1 MAMIAITNLS
11 VARGKRTIV
20 DNFSATIAPGSI
32 TAITGPNGC
41 GKSTLAQAI
50 SGDLKI
56 QSGQITL
63 AGRELQTISL
73 EEQAEL
79 RSVVEQ
85 NRNYWLSF
93 TAREVI
99 SMGQREEDLARIDGV
114 MQRLHITEYADQ
126 SVTTL
131 SGGQAQRVELARAL
145 IRDTPI
151 YIFDEPLSAQDS
163 QSKARIIEE
172 FQALQRAGKTI
183 IMIAH
188 IDRQALTWCNQ
199 IIDFGQN

>member
-1 MAMIAITNLS
+1 MIEIKGLT
-11 VARGKRTIV
+11 VVRGKRIVV
-20 DNFSATIAPGSI
+20 DNFSATIALASI

-50 SGDLKI
+50 AGDLKY
-56 QSGQITL
+56 QSGQITI
-63 AGRELQTISL
+63 AGRELQTITL

-99 SMGQREEDLARIDGV
+99 AMGQSKANLARMEGV
-114 MQRLHITEYADQ
+114 MQRLQIAEYADQ

-131 SGGQAQRVELARAL
+131 SGGQAQRIDLARAL

-163 QSKARIIEE
+163 QSKVRVIEE
-172 FQALQRAGKTI
+172 FKAMRSAGKTLI
-183 IMIAH
+183 VIAH
-188 IDRQALTWCNQ
+188 SDRESLSWCDQ
-199 IIDFGQN
+199 IIDFTHH

>member
-1 MAMIAITNLS
+1 MIEINHLT
-11 VARGKRTIV
+11 VARGKRIVV
-20 DNFSATIAPGSI
+20 DNFSATIAPASI

-50 SGDLKI
+50 AGDLKY
-56 QSGQITL
+56 QSGQITI
-63 AGRELQTISL
+63 AGRELQTITL

-99 SMGQREEDLARIDGV
+99 AMGQSKANLARMEGV
-114 MQRLHITEYADQ
+114 MQRLQIAEYADQ

-131 SGGQAQRVELARAL
+131 SGGQAQRIDLARAL

-163 QSKARIIEE
+163 QSKLRVIEE
-172 FQALQRAGKTI
+172 FKAMRNAGKTLI
-183 IMIAH
+183 VIAH
-188 IDRQALTWCNQ
+188 SDRESLSWCDQ
-199 IIDFGQN
+199 IIDFTHH

>member
-1 MAMIAITNLS
+1 MIEIKNLS
-11 VARGKRTIV
+11 VARGKRVIV
-20 DNFSATIAPGSI
+20 DNFSATIEPGSI

-50 SGDLKI
+50 SGDLKY
-56 QSGQITL
+56 QSGQITI
-63 AGRELQTISL
+63 AGRELQTITL

-99 SMGQREEDLARIDGV
+99 SMGQSEADLARMDGV

-126 SVTTL
+126 PVTTL

-183 IMIAH
+183 IVIAH
-188 IDRQALTWCNQ
+188 IDRQALTWCDQ
-199 IIDFGQN
+199 IIDFT

>member
-1 MAMIAITNLS
+1 MIEINHLT
-11 VARGKRTIV
+11 VARGKRIVV
-20 DNFSATIAPGSI
+20 DNFSATIAPASI

-50 SGDLKI
+50 AGDLKY
-56 QSGQITL
+56 QSGQITI
-63 AGRELQTISL
+63 AGRELQTITL

-99 SMGQREEDLARIDGV
+99 AMGQSKANLARMEGV
-114 MQRLHITEYADQ
+114 MQRLQIAEYAVQ

-131 SGGQAQRVELARAL
+131 SGGQAQRIDLARAL

-163 QSKARIIEE
+163 QSKVRVIEE
-172 FQALQRAGKTI
+172 FKAMRSAGKTLI
-183 IMIAH
+183 VIAH
-188 IDRQALTWCNQ
+188 SDRESLSWCNQ
-199 IIDFGQN
+199 IIDFTHH

>member
-1 MAMIAITNLS
+1 MISITNLS

-99 SMGQREEDLARIDGV
+99 SMGQSEEDLARIDGV

-131 SGGQAQRVELARAL
+131 SG
-145 IRDTPI
+145 
-151 YIFDEPLSAQDS
+151 
-163 QSKARIIEE
+163 
-172 FQALQRAGKTI
+172 
-183 IMIAH
+183 
-188 IDRQALTWCNQ
+188 DRPNV
-199 IIDFGQN
+199 

>member
-1 MAMIAITNLS
+1 MIEINGLT
-11 VARGKRTIV
+11 VARGKRIVV
-20 DNFSATIAPGSI
+20 DNFSATIAPASI

-50 SGDLKI
+50 AGDLKY
-56 QSGQITL
+56 QSGQITI

-99 SMGQREEDLARIDGV
+99 AMGQSKANLARMEGV
-114 MQRLHITEYADQ
+114 MQRLQIAEYADQ

-131 SGGQAQRVELARAL
+131 SGGQSQRIDLARAL

-163 QSKARIIEE
+163 QSKVRVIEE
-172 FQALQRAGKTI
+172 FKAMRSVGKTLI
-183 IMIAH
+183 VIAH
-188 IDRQALTWCNQ
+188 SDRESLSWCDQ
-199 IIDFGQN
+199 IIDFTHH

>member
-1 MAMIAITNLS
+1 MIEIKDLT
-11 VARGKRTIV
+11 VARGKRNVV
-20 DNFSATIAPGSI
+20 DNFSATLVPASI

-50 SGDLKI
+50 AGDLKY
-56 QSGQITL
+56 QSGQITI
-63 AGRELQTISL
+63 AGRELQTITL

-99 SMGQREEDLARIDGV
+99 AMGQSKANLARMEGV
-114 MQRLHITEYADQ
+114 MQRLQIAEYADQ

-131 SGGQAQRVELARAL
+131 SGGQAQRIDLARAL

-163 QSKARIIEE
+163 QSKVRVIEE
-172 FQALQRAGKTI
+172 FKAMRSAGKTLI
-183 IMIAH
+183 VIAH
-188 IDRQALTWCNQ
+188 SDRESLSWCDQ
-199 IIDFGQN
+199 IIDFTHH

>member
-1 MAMIAITNLS
+1 MIEINHLT
-11 VARGKRTIV
+11 VARGKRIVV
-20 DNFSATIAPGSI
+20 DNFSATIAPASI

-50 SGDLKI
+50 AGDLKY
-56 QSGQITL
+56 QSGQITI
-63 AGRELQTISL
+63 AGRELQTITL

-99 SMGQREEDLARIDGV
+99 AMGQSKADLERMEGV
-114 MQRLHITEYADQ
+114 MQRLQIAEYADQ

-131 SGGQAQRVELARAL
+131 SGGQAQRIDLARAL

-163 QSKARIIEE
+163 QSKVRVIEE
-172 FQALQRAGKTI
+172 FKAMRSAGKTLI
-183 IMIAH
+183 VIAH
-188 IDRQALTWCNQ
+188 SDRESLSWCNQ
-199 IIDFGQN
+199 IIDFTHH

>member
-1 MAMIAITNLS
+1 MIEIKGLT
-11 VARGKRTIV
+11 VARGKRIVV
-20 DNFSATIAPGSI
+20 DNFSATIAPASI

-50 SGDLKI
+50 AGDLKY
-56 QSGQITL
+56 QSGQITI
-63 AGRELQTISL
+63 AGRELQTITL

-99 SMGQREEDLARIDGV
+99 AMGQSKADLARMEGV
-114 MQRLHITEYADQ
+114 MKRLQIAEYADQ

-131 SGGQAQRVELARAL
+131 SGGQAQRIDLARAL

-163 QSKARIIEE
+163 QSKVRVIEE
-172 FQALQRAGKTI
+172 FKAMRSAGKTL

-188 IDRQALTWCNQ
+188 SDRESLSWCDQ
-199 IIDFGQN
+199 IIDFTHH

>member
-1 MAMIAITNLS
+1 MIEIKGLT
-11 VARGKRTIV
+11 VVRGKRIVV
-20 DNFSATIAPGSI
+20 DNFSATIAPASI

-50 SGDLKI
+50 AGDLKY
-56 QSGQITL
+56 QSGQITI
-63 AGRELQTISL
+63 AGRELQTITL

-99 SMGQREEDLARIDGV
+99 AMGQSKADLERMEGV
-114 MQRLHITEYADQ
+114 MQRLQIAEYADQ

-131 SGGQAQRVELARAL
+131 SGGQAQRIDLARAL

-163 QSKARIIEE
+163 QSKVRVIEE
-172 FQALQRAGKTI
+172 FKAMRSAGKTLI
-183 IMIAH
+183 VIAH
-188 IDRQALTWCNQ
+188 SDRESLSWCDQ
-199 IIDFGQN
+199 IIDFTHH

>member
-1 MAMIAITNLS
+1 MIEIKGLT
-11 VARGKRTIV
+11 VARGKRIVV
-20 DNFSATIAPGSI
+20 DNFSATIAPASI

-50 SGDLKI
+50 AGDLKY
-56 QSGQITL
+56 QSGQITI
-63 AGRELQTISL
+63 AGRELQTITL

-99 SMGQREEDLARIDGV
+99 AMGQSKADLARIDGV
-114 MQRLHITEYADQ
+114 MQRLQIAEYVDQ

-131 SGGQAQRVELARAL
+131 SGGQAQRIDLARAL

-163 QSKARIIEE
+163 QSKVRVIEE
-172 FQALQRAGKTI
+172 FKAMRSAGKTLI
-183 IMIAH
+183 VIAH
-188 IDRQALTWCNQ
+188 SDRESLSWCDQ
-199 IIDFGQN
+199 IIDFTHH

>member
-1 MAMIAITNLS
+1 MIEIKNLS

-20 DNFSATIAPGSI
+20 DAFSATIAPGSI

-50 SGDLKI
+50 SGDLKY
-56 QSGQITL
+56 QSGEITIG
-63 AGRELQTISL
+63 GRELQTITL

-99 SMGQREEDLARIDGV
+99 SMGQREEDLARLDGV

-183 IMIAH
+183 IVIAH
-188 IDRQALTWCNQ
+188 IDRQALTWCDQ
-199 IIDFGQN
+199 IIDFTQH

>member
-1 MAMIAITNLS
+1 MIEIKNLA

-20 DNFSATIAPGSI
+20 NNFSATIAPGSI

-50 SGDLKI
+50 SGDLKY
-56 QSGQITL
+56 QSGQIII
-63 AGRELQTISL
+63 AGRELQTITL
-73 EEQAEL
+73 EEQAGL

-99 SMGQREEDLARIDGV
+99 SMGQSEADLARIDGV
-114 MQRLHITEYADQ
+114 MQRLQITEYADQ

-183 IMIAH
+183 IVIAH
-188 IDRQALTWCNQ
+188 IDRQALTWCDQ
-199 IIDFGQN
+199 IIDFNQN

>member
-1 MAMIAITNLS
+1 MIEIKGLT
-11 VARGKRTIV
+11 VVRGKRIVV
-20 DNFSATIAPGSI
+20 DNFSATIAPASI
-32 TAITGPNGC
+32 TAIIGPNGC

-50 SGDLKI
+50 AGDLKY
-56 QSGQITL
+56 QSGQITI
-63 AGRELQTISL
+63 AGRELPTITL

-99 SMGQREEDLARIDGV
+99 AMGQRKANLARMEGV
-114 MQRLHITEYADQ
+114 MQRLQIAEYADQ

-131 SGGQAQRVELARAL
+131 SGGQAQRIDLARAL

-163 QSKARIIEE
+163 QSKLRVIEE
-172 FQALQRAGKTI
+172 FKAMRSAGKTLI
-183 IMIAH
+183 VIAH
-188 IDRQALTWCNQ
+188 SDRESLSWCDQ
-199 IIDFGQN
+199 IIDFTHH

>member
-1 MAMIAITNLS
+1 MIEIKNLS

-50 SGDLKI
+50 SGDLKY
-56 QSGQITL
+56 QSGEITIG
-63 AGRELQTISL
+63 GRELQTITL

-93 TAREVI
+93 TAGEVI

-114 MQRLHITEYADQ
+114 MQRLHITEYANQ

-183 IMIAH
+183 IVIAH
-188 IDRQALTWCNQ
+188 IDRQALTWCDQ
-199 IIDFGQN
+199 IIDFTQH

>member
-1 MAMIAITNLS
+1 MIEIKGLT
-11 VARGKRTIV
+11 VARGKRIV
-20 DNFSATIAPGSI
+20 VDHFSATIAPASI

-50 SGDLKI
+50 AGDLKY
-56 QSGQITL
+56 QSGQITI
-63 AGRELQTISL
+63 AGRELQTITL

-99 SMGQREEDLARIDGV
+99 AMGQSKADLERVEGV
-114 MQRLHITEYADQ
+114 MQRLQIAEYADQ

-131 SGGQAQRVELARAL
+131 SGGQAQRIDLARAL

-163 QSKARIIEE
+163 QSKVRVIEE
-172 FQALQRAGKTI
+172 FKAMRSAGKTLI
-183 IMIAH
+183 VIAH
-188 IDRQALTWCNQ
+188 SDRESLSWCNQ
-199 IIDFGQN
+199 IIDFTHH

>member
-1 MAMIAITNLS
+1 MIEIKQLT
-11 VARGKRTIV
+11 VARGKRIV
-20 DNFSATIAPGSI
+20 VDDFSATIAPASI
-32 TAITGPNGC
+32 NAITGPNGC

-50 SGDLKI
+50 AGDLKY
-56 QSGQITL
+56 QSGQITI
-63 AGRELQTISL
+63 AGRELQTITL

-99 SMGQREEDLARIDGV
+99 AMGQSKADLARIDGV
-114 MQRLHITEYADQ
+114 MQRLQIAEYADQ

-131 SGGQAQRVELARAL
+131 SGGQAQRIDLARAL

-163 QSKARIIEE
+163 QSKMRVIEE
-172 FQALQRAGKTI
+172 FKAMRSAGKTLI
-183 IMIAH
+183 VIAH
-188 IDRQALTWCNQ
+188 SDRDSLSWCDQ
-199 IIDFGQN
+199 IIDFTHH

>member
-1 MAMIAITNLS
+1 MISITNLS
-11 VARGKRTIV
+11 VARGKRIIV
-20 DNFSATIAPGSI
+20 NNFSATIGPASI

-41 GKSTLAQAI
+41 GKSTLAHAI
-50 SGDLKI
+50 SGDLKY
-56 QSGQITL
+56 QSGEITI
-63 AGRELQTISL
+63 AGRELQTINL
-73 EEQAEL
+73 EEQADL

-99 SMGQREEDLARIDGV
+99 SMGQSEADLARIDGV
-114 MQRLHITEYADQ
+114 MQRLQITEYANQ

-183 IMIAH
+183 IVIAH
-188 IDRQALTWCNQ
+188 IDRQALTWCDQ
-199 IIDFGQN
+199 IIDFTQN

>member
-1 MAMIAITNLS
+1 MIEIKSLT
-11 VARGKRTIV
+11 VVRGKRIVV
-20 DNFSATIAPGSI
+20 DNFSATIAPASI

-50 SGDLKI
+50 AGDLKY
-56 QSGQITL
+56 QSGQITI
-63 AGRELQTISL
+63 AGRELQTITL

-99 SMGQREEDLARIDGV
+99 AMGQSKADLARIDGV
-114 MQRLHITEYADQ
+114 MQRLQIAEYADQ

-131 SGGQAQRVELARAL
+131 SGGQGQRIDLARAL

-163 QSKARIIEE
+163 QSKVRVIEE
-172 FQALQRAGKTI
+172 FKAMRSAGKTLI
-183 IMIAH
+183 VIAH
-188 IDRQALTWCNQ
+188 SDRDSLSWCDQ
-199 IIDFGQN
+199 IIDFTHH

>member
-1 MAMIAITNLS
+1 MIEIKGLT
-11 VARGKRTIV
+11 VVRGKRIV
-20 DNFSATIAPGSI
+20 VDDFSATIAPASI

-50 SGDLKI
+50 AGDLKY
-56 QSGQITL
+56 QSGQITI
-63 AGRELQTISL
+63 AGRELQTITL

-99 SMGQREEDLARIDGV
+99 AMGQSKADLARIDGV
-114 MQRLHITEYADQ
+114 MQRLQIAEYADQ

-131 SGGQAQRVELARAL
+131 SGGQAQRIDLARAL
-145 IRDTPI
+145 IRDTPL

-163 QSKARIIEE
+163 QSKVRVIEE
-172 FQALQRAGKTI
+172 FKAMRSAGKTLI
-183 IMIAH
+183 VIAH
-188 IDRQALTWCNQ
+188 SDRDSLSWCDQ
-199 IIDFGQN
+199 IIDFTHH

>member
-1 MAMIAITNLS
+1 MIEINHLT
-11 VARGKRTIV
+11 VARGKRIVV
-20 DNFSATIAPGSI
+20 DNFSATIAPASI

-50 SGDLKI
+50 AGDLKY
-56 QSGQITL
+56 QSGQITI
-63 AGRELQTISL
+63 AGRELQTVTL

-99 SMGQREEDLARIDGV
+99 AMGQSKANLARMEGV
-114 MQRLHITEYADQ
+114 MQRLQIAEYADQ

-131 SGGQAQRVELARAL
+131 SGGQAQRIDLARAL

-163 QSKARIIEE
+163 QSKVRVIEE
-172 FQALQRAGKTI
+172 FKAMRSAGKTLI
-183 IMIAH
+183 VIAH
-188 IDRQALTWCNQ
+188 SDRDSLSWCDQ
-199 IIDFGQN
+199 IIDFTHH

>member
-1 MAMIAITNLS
+1 MIEINHLT
-11 VARGKRTIV
+11 VARGKRIVV
-20 DNFSATIAPGSI
+20 DNFSATIAPASI

-50 SGDLKI
+50 AGDLKY
-56 QSGQITL
+56 QSGQITI
-63 AGRELQTISL
+63 AGRELQTVTL
-73 EEQAEL
+73 DEQAEL

-99 SMGQREEDLARIDGV
+99 AMGQSKANLARMEGV
-114 MQRLHITEYADQ
+114 MQRLQIAEYADQ

-131 SGGQAQRVELARAL
+131 SGGQAQRIDLARAL

-163 QSKARIIEE
+163 QSKVRVIEE
-172 FQALQRAGKTI
+172 FKAMRSAGKTLI
-183 IMIAH
+183 VIAH
-188 IDRQALTWCNQ
+188 SDRESLSWCDQ
-199 IIDFGQN
+199 IIDFTHH

>member
-1 MAMIAITNLS
+1 MILITNLS

-50 SGDLKI
+50 SGDLKY
-56 QSGQITL
+56 QSGQIII
-63 AGRELQTISL
+63 AGRELQTITL

-99 SMGQREEDLARIDGV
+99 SMGQREEDLARMDGV

-183 IMIAH
+183 IVIAH
-188 IDRQALTWCNQ
+188 IDRQALTWCDQ

>member
-1 MAMIAITNLS
+1 MISITNLS
-11 VARGKRTIV
+11 VARGKRIIV
-20 DNFSATIAPGSI
+20 NNFSATIAPGSI

-50 SGDLKI
+50 SGDLKY
-56 QSGQITL
+56 QSGEITIG
-63 AGRELQTISL
+63 GRELQTITL

-99 SMGQREEDLARIDGV
+99 SMGQSEADLARIDGV
-114 MQRLHITEYADQ
+114 MQRLQITEYADQ

-163 QSKARIIEE
+163 QSKARIIKE

-183 IMIAH
+183 IVIAH
-188 IDRQALTWCNQ
+188 IDRQALTWCDQ
-199 IIDFGQN
+199 IIDFTQN

>member
-1 MAMIAITNLS
+1 MISITNLS

-99 SMGQREEDLARIDGV
+99 SMGQREEDLARMDGV

-183 IMIAH
+183 IVIAH
-188 IDRQALTWCNQ
+188 IDRQALTWCDQ

>member
-1 MAMIAITNLS
+1 MIEINHLT
-11 VARGKRTIV
+11 VARGKRIVV
-20 DNFSATIAPGSI
+20 DNFSATIAPASI

-50 SGDLKI
+50 AGDLKY
-56 QSGQITL
+56 QSGQITM
-63 AGRELQTISL
+63 AGRELQTITL

-99 SMGQREEDLARIDGV
+99 AMGQSKANLARMEGV
-114 MQRLHITEYADQ
+114 MQRLQIAEYADQ

-131 SGGQAQRVELARAL
+131 SGGQAQRIDLARAL

-163 QSKARIIEE
+163 QSKVRVIEE
-172 FQALQRAGKTI
+172 FKAMRNAGKTLI
-183 IMIAH
+183 VIAH
-188 IDRQALTWCNQ
+188 SDRESLSWCDQ
-199 IIDFGQN
+199 IIDFTHH

>member
-1 MAMIAITNLS
+1 MIEIKDLT
-11 VARGKRTIV
+11 VARGKRIVV
-20 DNFSATIAPGSI
+20 DNFSATIAPASI

-50 SGDLKI
+50 AGDLKY
-56 QSGQITL
+56 QSGQITI
-63 AGRELQTISL
+63 AGRELQTITL

-99 SMGQREEDLARIDGV
+99 AMGQSKANLARMEGV
-114 MQRLHITEYADQ
+114 MQRLQIAEYADQ

-131 SGGQAQRVELARAL
+131 SGGQAQRIDLARAL

-163 QSKARIIEE
+163 QSKVRVIEE
-172 FQALQRAGKTI
+172 FKAMRSAGKTLI
-183 IMIAH
+183 VIAH
-188 IDRQALTWCNQ
+188 SDRESLSWCDQ
-199 IIDFGQN
+199 IIDFTHH

>member
-1 MAMIAITNLS
+1 MIEIKNLS

-50 SGDLKI
+50 SGDLKY
-56 QSGQITL
+56 QSGEITIG
-63 AGRELQTISL
+63 GRELQTITL

-183 IMIAH
+183 IVIAH
-188 IDRQALTWCNQ
+188 IDRQALTWCDQ
-199 IIDFGQN
+199 IIDFNQN

>member
-1 MAMIAITNLS
+1 MIEIKGLT
-11 VARGKRTIV
+11 VARGKRIVV
-20 DNFSATIAPGSI
+20 DNFSATIAPASI

-41 GKSTLAQAI
+41 GKSTLAQSIA
-50 SGDLKI
+50 GDLKY
-56 QSGQITL
+56 QSGQITI
-63 AGRELQTISL
+63 AGLELQTITL

-99 SMGQREEDLARIDGV
+99 AMGQSKANLARMEGV
-114 MQRLHITEYADQ
+114 MQRLQIAEYADQ

-131 SGGQAQRVELARAL
+131 SGGQAQRIDLARAL

-163 QSKARIIEE
+163 QSKVRVIEE
-172 FQALQRAGKTI
+172 FKAMRSAGKTLI
-183 IMIAH
+183 VIAH
-188 IDRQALTWCNQ
+188 SDRESLSWCDQ
-199 IIDFGQN
+199 IIDFTHH

>member
-1 MAMIAITNLS
+1 MIEIRNLS

-20 DNFSATIAPGSI
+20 SNFSATIEPGSI

-50 SGDLKI
+50 SGDLKY
-56 QSGQITL
+56 QSGEITIG
-63 AGRELQTISL
+63 GRELQTITL
-73 EEQAEL
+73 EEQADL

-99 SMGQREEDLARIDGV
+99 SMGQNEADLARIDAV

-145 IRDTPI
+145 IRDTPV

-163 QSKARIIEE
+163 QSKPRIIEE

-183 IMIAH
+183 IVIAH
-188 IDRQALTWCNQ
+188 IDRQALTWCDQ
-199 IIDFGQN
+199 IIDFTQN

>member
-1 MAMIAITNLS
+1 MIEIKNLS

-50 SGDLKI
+50 SGDLKY
-56 QSGQITL
+56 QSGEITIG
-63 AGRELQTISL
+63 GRELQTLTL

-183 IMIAH
+183 IVIAH
-188 IDRQALTWCNQ
+188 IDRQALTWCDQ
-199 IIDFGQN
+199 IIDFNQN

>member
-1 MAMIAITNLS
+1 MIEIKQLT
-11 VARGKRTIV
+11 VARGKRIVV
-20 DNFSATIAPGSI
+20 DNFSATIAPASI

-50 SGDLKI
+50 AGDLKY
-56 QSGQITL
+56 QSGQITI
-63 AGRELQTISL
+63 AGRELQTITL

-99 SMGQREEDLARIDGV
+99 AMGQSKADLARIDGV
-114 MQRLHITEYADQ
+114 MQRLQIAEYADQ

-131 SGGQAQRVELARAL
+131 SGGQAQRIDLARAL

-163 QSKARIIEE
+163 QSKVRVIEE
-172 FQALQRAGKTI
+172 FKAMRSAGKTLI
-183 IMIAH
+183 VIAH
-188 IDRQALTWCNQ
+188 SDRDSLSWCDQ
-199 IIDFGQN
+199 IIDFTHH

>member
-1 MAMIAITNLS
+1 MIEIKNLS
-11 VARGKRTIV
+11 VARGKRVIV
-20 DNFSATIAPGSI
+20 DNFSATIEPGSI

-50 SGDLKI
+50 SGDLKY
-56 QSGQITL
+56 QSGEITIS
-63 AGRELQTISL
+63 GRELQTITL
-73 EEQAEL
+73 KEQAGL

-99 SMGQREEDLARIDGV
+99 SMGQSEEDLARMDGV

-126 SVTTL
+126 PVTTL

-183 IMIAH
+183 IVIAH
-188 IDRQALTWCNQ
+188 IDRQALTWCDQ
-199 IIDFGQN
+199 IIDFT

>member
-1 MAMIAITNLS
+1 MISITNLS
-11 VARGKRTIV
+11 VARGKRIIV
-20 DNFSATIAPGSI
+20 NNFSATIAPGSI

-56 QSGQITL
+56 QSGQIKL
-63 AGRELQTISL
+63 AGRELQTITL
-73 EEQAEL
+73 EEQAGL

-99 SMGQREEDLARIDGV
+99 SMGQREEDLARMDGV

-188 IDRQALTWCNQ
+188 IDRQALTWCDQ

>member
-1 MAMIAITNLS
+1 MISITNLS
-11 VARGKRTIV
+11 VARGKQTIV

-183 IMIAH
+183 IVIAH
-188 IDRQALTWCNQ
+188 IDRQALTWCDQ

>member
-1 MAMIAITNLS
+1 MIEIKDLT
-11 VARGKRTIV
+11 VARGKRIVV
-20 DNFSATIAPGSI
+20 DNFSATIAPASI

-50 SGDLKI
+50 AGDLKY
-56 QSGQITL
+56 QSGQITI
-63 AGRELQTISL
+63 AGRELQTVTL
-73 EEQAEL
+73 DEQAEL

-99 SMGQREEDLARIDGV
+99 AMGQSKANLARMEGV
-114 MQRLHITEYADQ
+114 MQRLQIAEYADQ

-131 SGGQAQRVELARAL
+131 SGGQAQRIDLARAL

-163 QSKARIIEE
+163 QSKLRVIEE
-172 FQALQRAGKTI
+172 FKAMRNAGKTLI
-183 IMIAH
+183 VIAH
-188 IDRQALTWCNQ
+188 SDRESLSWCDQ
-199 IIDFGQN
+199 IIDFTHH

>member
-1 MAMIAITNLS
+1 MIEIKNLS

-20 DNFSATIAPGSI
+20 DAFSATIAPGSI

-41 GKSTLAQAI
+41 GKSTFVQAI
-50 SGDLKI
+50 SGDLKY
-56 QSGQITL
+56 QSGEITIG
-63 AGRELQTISL
+63 GRELQTITL

-183 IMIAH
+183 IVIAH
-188 IDRQALTWCNQ
+188 IDRQALTWCDQ
-199 IIDFGQN
+199 IIDFTQH